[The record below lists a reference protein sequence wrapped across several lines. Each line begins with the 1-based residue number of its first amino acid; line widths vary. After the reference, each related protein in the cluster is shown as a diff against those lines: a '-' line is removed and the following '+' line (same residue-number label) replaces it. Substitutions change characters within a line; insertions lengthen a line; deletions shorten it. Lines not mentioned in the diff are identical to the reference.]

1 MKEKILIFI
10 INIIWQYLKMKNYKK
25 IYLDLI
31 VSIIFILFLVILI
44 YMWIIF
50 TDILKGM
57 GDINSF
63 QMLLFLILLVLFYII
78 KIMVYLKK
86 DNFLMKKVFL
96 VLSIIIEIGI
106 NLYFIFDT

>member
-1 MKEKILIFI
+1 MKEKTLIFI
-10 INIIWQYLKMKNYKK
+10 INIIWQYLKIKNYKK
-25 IYLDLI
+25 IYFDLI

-106 NLYFIFDT
+106 NLYFIL

>member
-106 NLYFIFDT
+106 NLYFIF

>member
-10 INIIWQYLKMKNYKK
+10 INIIWQYLKIKNYKK
-25 IYLDLI
+25 IYFDLI

-106 NLYFIFDT
+106 NLYFIL

>member
-1 MKEKILIFI
+1 MKEKTLIFI
-10 INIIWQYLKMKNYKK
+10 INIIWQYLKIKNYKK
-25 IYLDLI
+25 IYFDLI

-63 QMLLFLILLVLFYII
+63 QMLLFLILLVIFYII

-106 NLYFIFDT
+106 NLYFIF

>member
-1 MKEKILIFI
+1 MKEKTLIFI
-10 INIIWQYLKMKNYKK
+10 INIIWQYLKKKNYKK
-25 IYLDLI
+25 IYFDLI

-106 NLYFIFDT
+106 NLYFIL

>member
-106 NLYFIFDT
+106 NLYFIL

>member
-86 DNFLMKKVFL
+86 DNF
-96 VLSIIIEIGI
+96 
-106 NLYFIFDT
+106 

>member
-1 MKEKILIFI
+1 MKEKTLIFI
-10 INIIWQYLKMKNYKK
+10 INIIWQYLKIKNYKR
-25 IYLDLI
+25 IYFDLI

-63 QMLLFLILLVLFYII
+63 QMLLFLILLVIFYII

-106 NLYFIFDT
+106 NLYFIL

>member
-1 MKEKILIFI
+1 
-10 INIIWQYLKMKNYKK
+10 
-25 IYLDLI
+25 
-31 VSIIFILFLVILI
+31 
-44 YMWIIF
+44 MWIIF

-63 QMLLFLILLVLFYII
+63 QMLLFLILLVIFYII

-106 NLYFIFDT
+106 NLYFIL

>member
-1 MKEKILIFI
+1 MAIF
-10 INIIWQYLKMKNYKK
+10 NYKK
-25 IYLDLI
+25 IYFDLI

-106 NLYFIFDT
+106 NLYFIL

>member
-31 VSIIFILFLVILI
+31 VSIIVILFLVILI

-106 NLYFIFDT
+106 NLYFIL

>member
-63 QMLLFLILLVLFYII
+63 QMLLFLILLVIFYII

-106 NLYFIFDT
+106 NLYFIL

>member
-63 QMLLFLILLVLFYII
+63 QMLLFLILLVIFYII
-78 KIMVYLKK
+78 KIIVYLKK

-106 NLYFIFDT
+106 NLYFIF

>member
-96 VLSIIIEIGI
+96 VLSIIIEIEI
-106 NLYFIFDT
+106 NLYFIL

>member
-31 VSIIFILFLVILI
+31 VSIIYILFLVILI

-63 QMLLFLILLVLFYII
+63 QMLLFLILLVIFYII

-106 NLYFIFDT
+106 NLYFIL

>member
-31 VSIIFILFLVILI
+31 ISIIFILFLVILI

-63 QMLLFLILLVLFYII
+63 QMLLFLILLVIFYII
-78 KIMVYLKK
+78 KIIVYLKK

-106 NLYFIFDT
+106 NLYFIF

>member
-10 INIIWQYLKMKNYKK
+10 INIIWQYLKIKNYKK
-25 IYLDLI
+25 IYFDLI

-63 QMLLFLILLVLFYII
+63 QMLLFLILLVIFYII

-106 NLYFIFDT
+106 NLYFIL

>member
-1 MKEKILIFI
+1 MKKKILIFI

-106 NLYFIFDT
+106 NLYFIL

>member
-63 QMLLFLILLVLFYII
+63 QMLLFLILLVIFYII
-78 KIMVYLKK
+78 KIIVYLKK

-106 NLYFIFDT
+106 NLYFIL

>member
-63 QMLLFLILLVLFYII
+63 QMLLFLILFVLFYII

-106 NLYFIFDT
+106 NLYFIL

>member
-1 MKEKILIFI
+1 MKEKTLIFI
-10 INIIWQYLKMKNYKK
+10 INIIWQYLKIKNYKK
-25 IYLDLI
+25 IYFDLI

-63 QMLLFLILLVLFYII
+63 QMLLFLILLVIFYII

-96 VLSIIIEIGI
+96 VLSIII
-106 NLYFIFDT
+106 

>member
-1 MKEKILIFI
+1 MKEKTLIFI

-25 IYLDLI
+25 IYFDLI

-63 QMLLFLILLVLFYII
+63 QMLLFLILLVIFYII

-106 NLYFIFDT
+106 NLYFIL

>member
-31 VSIIFILFLVILI
+31 VSIIFILFLVTLI

-63 QMLLFLILLVLFYII
+63 QMLLFLILLVIFYII

-106 NLYFIFDT
+106 NLYFIL

>member
-31 VSIIFILFLVILI
+31 VSIIVILFLVILI

-106 NLYFIFDT
+106 NLYFIF

>member
-1 MKEKILIFI
+1 
-10 INIIWQYLKMKNYKK
+10 MKNYKK

-106 NLYFIFDT
+106 NLYFIL

>member
-31 VSIIFILFLVILI
+31 ISIIFILFLVILI

-63 QMLLFLILLVLFYII
+63 QMLLFLILLVIFYII
-78 KIMVYLKK
+78 KIIVYLKK

-106 NLYFIFDT
+106 NLYFIL

>member
-1 MKEKILIFI
+1 MKEKTLIFI
-10 INIIWQYLKMKNYKK
+10 INIIWQYLKIKNYKK
-25 IYLDLI
+25 IYFDLI

-63 QMLLFLILLVLFYII
+63 QMLLFLILLVIFYII

-106 NLYFIFDT
+106 NLYFIL

>member
-1 MKEKILIFI
+1 MKEKTLIFI

-106 NLYFIFDT
+106 NLYFIL

>member
-1 MKEKILIFI
+1 MKEKTLIFI
-10 INIIWQYLKMKNYKK
+10 INIIWQYLKIKNYKK
-25 IYLDLI
+25 IYFDLI
-31 VSIIFILFLVILI
+31 VSIICILFLVILI

-63 QMLLFLILLVLFYII
+63 QMLLFLILLVIFYII

-106 NLYFIFDT
+106 NLYFIL